1 VKSGHRYC
9 SDCATQL
16 DESAGVEIEVTPAVL
31 GPSGPPQRSA
41 FPPRPVFASSK
52 PAAAIAPRPAPV
64 APKPVAPK
72 PVAPV
77 APPDY
82 EASFDPPAS
91 GGFPWKAVLGV
102 GGAASVFALGMALAL
117 SFHNSSSMEAELT
130 PIARAAM
137 TITTATPPPVPV
149 ATPAPALAVAKA
161 KSHPS
166 QGKKVAHARK
176 ARAKA

>member
-1 VKSGHRYC
+1 MQTMSGSKLTARAQPAKARCGACQGPVKSGHRYC

-77 APPDY
+77 
-82 EASFDPPAS
+82 
-91 GGFPWKAVLGV
+91 
-102 GGAASVFALGMALAL
+102 
-117 SFHNSSSMEAELT
+117 
-130 PIARAAM
+130 
-137 TITTATPPPVPV
+137 
-149 ATPAPALAVAKA
+149 
-161 KSHPS
+161 
-166 QGKKVAHARK
+166 
-176 ARAKA
+176 